1 MYHSMYIIYTNTIIG
16 NQNTDEYMS
25 EISAIYEHVLTVAA
39 DQLTTAS
46 RASLCIAS
54 PMVKVTEQCIANVA
68 SSGFR
73 SSLVEVPWG
82 TNLDAV
88 VYLAANVDFSNTAAL
103 GFHHTPVN
111 IPPVKLGETV
121 IHRSFGSGIIINIQ
135 ANSYLEID
143 FSGTI
148 RKFQHPQ
155 AFVAG
160 FLKKQE

>member
-1 MYHSMYIIYTNTIIG
+1 MYIIYTNTIIG

-54 PMVKVTEQCIANVA
+54 PMVKVTEQCIAIVA

-88 VYLAANVDFSNTAAL
+88 VYLAANVDLSNTAAL
-103 GFHHTPVN
+103 LRYQV
-111 IPPVKLGETV
+111 
-121 IHRSFGSGIIINIQ
+121 
-135 ANSYLEID
+135 
-143 FSGTI
+143 
-148 RKFQHPQ
+148 
-155 AFVAG
+155 
-160 FLKKQE
+160 

>member
-54 PMVKVTEQCIANVA
+54 PMVKVTEQCIAIVA

-88 VYLAANVDFSNTAAL
+88 VYLAANVDFSNTSAL
-103 GFHHTPVN
+103 GFHH
-111 IPPVKLGETV
+111 ILAAYL
-121 IHRSFGSGIIINIQ
+121 
-135 ANSYLEID
+135 ANSAHLRTSSLIEVYLEE
-143 FSGTI
+143 FYG
-148 RKFQHPQ
+148 
-155 AFVAG
+155 ALFVVNQSESRARIPVVANG
-160 FLKKQE
+160 SVFFYG

>member
-1 MYHSMYIIYTNTIIG
+1 MYHSMYIICTNTIIG

-54 PMVKVTEQCIANVA
+54 PMVKVTEQCIAIVA

-103 GFHHTPVN
+103 GFHHILAAYLATVN
-111 IPPVKLGETV
+111 NIVSGRNRSATISTIKKLCDG
-121 IHRSFGSGIIINIQ
+121 FGITIEQFFQSDLFRN
-135 ANSYLEID
+135 LE
-143 FSGTI
+143 
-148 RKFQHPQ
+148 
-155 AFVAG
+155 
-160 FLKKQE
+160 QEIE